1 MRIEILIFAVT
12 AFLIA
17 NIYTEGKYMKMLQSG
32 KKYYQMA
39 GIAFGALMLYVLIK
53 RNPMRANDIMS
64 TTNDYIKY
72 LPIDKGTTNMI
83 SPILDF
89 TSRHNFANN
98 QYASIDGQGYEQGY
112 DQDQGYNYP
121 IIAMPNGSNSP
132 MQNVANQRL
141 ATSGKKATKR
151 SVSETK
157 KKFVA
162 SRQHWRCG
170 KCQTEL
176 TAWFEVDHVKRLEYG
191 GSNHIDNLVA
201 LCRDCHGEKT
211 TMENL

>member
-1 MRIEILIFAVT
+1 MRIEILLFAGA
-12 AFLIA
+12 AFIMA
-17 NIYTEGKYMKMLQSG
+17 NIYTEGKYFKMIQSG

-39 GIAFGALMLYVLIK
+39 GVAFGALMLYVLIK
-53 RNPMRANDIMS
+53 RNPMRAHDIVS

-89 TSRHNFANN
+89 TSKHQFADNE
-98 QYASIDGQGYEQGY
+98 YSSIDGGN
-112 DQDQGYNYP
+112 YNYP
-121 IIAMPNGSNSP
+121 VIAMPNST
-132 MQNVANQRL
+132 QNIASQRIQN
-141 ATSGKKATKR
+141 SGKKATKR

-162 SRQHWRCG
+162 SRQHWKCG
-170 KCQTEL
+170 KCQSEL
-176 TAWFEVDHVKRLEYG
+176 TAWFEVDHIKRLEYG

>member
-1 MRIEILIFAVT
+1 
-12 AFLIA
+12 
-17 NIYTEGKYMKMLQSG
+17 MLQSG

-39 GIAFGALMLYVLIK
+39 GIAFGALMLYILIK
-53 RNPMRANDIMS
+53 RNPMRASNIMS

-89 TSRHNFANN
+89 TSRHNFAN
-98 QYASIDGQGYEQGY
+98 DQGYEE
-112 DQDQGYNYP
+112 DQGYNYP
-121 IIAMPNGSNSP
+121 IIPMPNGLNGLNGNSP

>member
-17 NIYTEGKYMKMLQSG
+17 NVYTEGKYMKLLQSG

-39 GIAFGALMLYVLIK
+39 GIAFGAVMLYVLIK
-53 RNPMRANDIMS
+53 RNPMRAGNIMS

-72 LPIDKGTTNMI
+72 LPIDKGTTNML

-89 TSRHNFANN
+89 TSRHNFVND
-98 QYASIDGQGYEQGY
+98 QYTSIDGYE
-112 DQDQGYNYP
+112 QDQGYNYP
-121 IIAMPNGSNSP
+121 IIPMPQGNSA

>member
-1 MRIEILIFAVT
+1 MRIEILIFGIA
-12 AFLIA
+12 AFFIA

-32 KKYYQMA
+32 KKYYQMV

-72 LPIDKGTTNMI
+72 LPLDKGATSMI

-89 TSRHNFANN
+89 TSRHNFASN
-98 QYASIDGQGYEQGY
+98 QYSSIDGQGYDDDDG
-112 DQDQGYNYP
+112 GYNYP
-121 IIAMPNGSNSP
+121 IIPMPNGSNSP

>member
-1 MRIEILIFAVT
+1 
-12 AFLIA
+12 
-17 NIYTEGKYMKMLQSG
+17 MLSSG

-39 GIAFGALMLYVLIK
+39 GVAFGALMIYVLIK
-53 RNPMRANDIMS
+53 RNPMRAHEIMS

-72 LPIDKGTTNMI
+72 LPIDKGTSSII

-89 TSRHNFANN
+89 TSKHSFSQD
-98 QYASIDGQGYEQGY
+98 QYNSIDGG
-112 DQDQGYNYP
+112 NYP
-121 IIAMPNGSNSP
+121 VLSMSHDRQDTSASVGMKR
-132 MQNVANQRL
+132 M
-141 ATSGKKATKR
+141 ATSGQKATKR

-162 SRQHWRCG
+162 SRQNWKCG
-170 KCQTEL
+170 DCQDQL
-176 TAWFEVDHVKRLEYG
+176 TAWYEVDHIIRLEYG

-201 LCRDCHGEKT
+201 LCRDCHGKKT

>member
-1 MRIEILIFAVT
+1 MRIEILIFIIA
-12 AFLIA
+12 AFLMA
-17 NIYTEGKYMKMLQSG
+17 NIYTDGKYMKMLQSG

-39 GIAFGALMLYVLIK
+39 GIAFGALMLYILIK
-53 RNPMRANDIMS
+53 RNPMRASNIMS

-89 TSRHNFANN
+89 TSRHNFAN
-98 QYASIDGQGYEQGY
+98 DQGYEE
-112 DQDQGYNYP
+112 DQGYNYP
-121 IIAMPNGSNSP
+121 IIPMPNGLNGNSP

>member
-1 MRIEILIFAVT
+1 MRIEILIFAVA

-39 GIAFGALMLYVLIK
+39 GIAFGALMLYILIK

-72 LPIDKGTTNMI
+72 LPIDKGATSMI

-89 TSRHNFANN
+89 TSRHNFVSN
-98 QYASIDGQGYEQGY
+98 QYSSIDGQGYDDDAG
-112 DQDQGYNYP
+112 GYNYP
-121 IIAMPNGSNSP
+121 IIPMPNSSNSP

-170 KCQTEL
+170 KCQSEL